1 MFSARLSD
9 VIMRSVLLCI
19 QSFTERAEQKVLWF
33 MSVWSF
39 PSDSSCTI
47 CVCSHQSVLLH
58 RLRLSPLS
66 ETHRSTRPERCFT
79 PLVDQTTHNT
89 FIHWYIYFL
98 TRVPGDDSLLRHSHN
113 HPHTHETAIW
123 SNLGF
128 SILPKNIDR
137 TVDPLIRKAVCFTSW
152 VTASPEKRTFSE
164 VFLEKSVLKRQT
176 LKMSV

>member
-1 MFSARLSD
+1 MLSCVLCSSVFSHLRNALNKKCCDSCRFDLSFWLQLYDLCVFSAVRHAAPLYNFLLS
-9 VIMRSVLLCI
+9 
-19 QSFTERAEQKVLWF
+19 QKHTDQ
-33 MSVWSF
+33 
-39 PSDSSCTI
+39 PD
-47 CVCSHQSVLLH
+47 QSVASLLWSTK
-58 RLRLSPLS
+58 RL
-66 ETHRSTRPERCFT
+66 TTRSYN
-79 PLVDQTTHNT
+79 D
-89 FIHWYIYFL
+89 IYFL

-137 TVDPLIRKAVCFTSW
+137 TVDPLIREAVCFTSW

>member
-39 PSDSSCTI
+39 LLTPAVRSVCVLISLSRCT
-47 CVCSHQSVLLH
+47 VYDFLLSQKH
-58 RLRLSPLS
+58 TDRPDQIVASLLWSTERL
-66 ETHRSTRPERCFT
+66 TTRSYT
-79 PLVDQTTHNT
+79 D
-89 FIHWYIYFL
+89 IYFL
-98 TRVPGDDSLLRHSHN
+98 TRVPGDSHN

-137 TVDPLIRKAVCFTSW
+137 TVDPLIREAVCFTSW